1 MIYLL
6 TALGCIG
13 GLLFG
18 YDTGI
23 ISGAL
28 VLIDAEFSL
37 TQLQESLVVS
47 LCVAGALMSSIFA
60 GSMADYFGRKS
71 VVIASSFAFIV
82 GAVLMALSKDFR
94 LLLVGRFVVGLGV
107 GSASLIVPVY
117 LAECAPTEHRGSIVA
132 CVNMSVTF
140 GQLLAC
146 IVAGLF
152 SGTQDGWRWMLGLA
166 GVPALLQLVGFW
178 LWVPESPRYLIQQGY
193 TDLGSLALRQLRNAI
208 DVRQELHDI
217 LTSVRN
223 EEDALARE
231 AQSFSIH
238 NDLDLDK
245 SSSGLTTS
253 ETAQNPLSE
262 FKMGGYIVGSVDR
275 SPAKNL
281 GGDSVAADSSA
292 AFESGARKKRNQPSV
307 WKLLQKMTTTRALI
321 VGSMLQSGQQVGGI
335 NTVMYFGAT
344 IFTLG
349 GSSHI
354 TAIWLTVGLSFC
366 NFIGSCI
373 SFYLQD
379 RVGRRLLT
387 LLSMSGVSFCLLI
400 IAAAFFFTDK
410 ARSEAGPSSDG
421 HISSSVWLIF
431 FSICMYLVCF
441 ASGMGSTPWTVC
453 AEIYPTS
460 VRGVATSITTSVN
473 WTSNFVMSMSFLSIV
488 SVLSE
493 EGAFLLYSLLSLCF
507 VAFFYKYLPE
517 TKGVP
522 LENIPRLFYD
532 GKWGKQKNCYTPPS
546 TSDASESLHDAKHD
560 SDYEI
565 TVA

>member
-28 VLIDAEFSL
+28 VLIDSEFAL
-37 TQLQESLVVS
+37 TQVEESLVVS
-47 LCVAGALMSSIFA
+47 LCVAGALISSIFA

-71 VVIASSFAFIV
+71 VVIASSLAFII
-82 GAVLMALSKDFR
+82 GAVLMALSRDFR
-94 LLLVGRFVVGLGV
+94 LLLVGRFIVGLGV
-107 GSASLIVPVY
+107 GSASLIVPIY

-152 SGTQDGWRWMLGLA
+152 SGIKDGWRWMLGLA
-166 GVPALLQLVGFW
+166 GMPALLQLVGFW
-178 LWVPESPRYLIQQGY
+178 LWVPESPRFLIQKGY
-193 TDLGSLALRQLRNAI
+193 TDLGSLALRKLRNTI

-217 LTSVRN
+217 LISVRK

-231 AQSFSIH
+231 AVSFNI
-238 NDLDLDK
+238 LDR
-245 SSSGLTTS
+245 SASGLTVA
-253 ETAQNPLSE
+253 ETARNPLSD
-262 FKMGGYIVGSVDR
+262 FKTGYIVGSVDR
-275 SPAKNL
+275 SPTKAGN
-281 GGDSVAADSSA
+281 DY
-292 AFESGARKKRNQPSV
+292 GAEDISEYEGASRKELKQPSV
-307 WKLLQKMTTTRALI
+307 WKLLQKITTARALL
-321 VGSMLQSGQQVGGI
+321 VGSMLQSGQQIGGI

-387 LLSMSGVSFCLLI
+387 LLSMSGVSLSLLI
-400 IAAAFFFTDK
+400 IAAAFFFTVE
-410 ARSEAGPSSDG
+410 ARSEAGQSGDG
-421 HISSSVWLIF
+421 CISSSVWLIF
-431 FSICMYLVCF
+431 FSICVYLVCF

-473 WTSNFVMSMSFLSIV
+473 WTSNFIMSMSFLSIV
-488 SVLSE
+488 SVFSE

-517 TKGVP
+517 TRGVP

-532 GKWGKQKNCYTPPS
+532 AKWGKEKNCYTSVP
-546 TSDASESLHDAKHD
+546 TSEAAESLNAKHD
-560 SDYEI
+560 SDYGI
-565 TVA
+565 TINT

>member
-28 VLIDAEFSL
+28 LLIDAEYNL
-37 TQLQESLVVS
+37 TQVEESLVVS
-47 LCVAGALMSSIFA
+47 LCVAGALISSMFA
-60 GSMADYFGRKS
+60 GTVGDAFGRKP
-71 VVIASSFAFIV
+71 VVIASSIAFIV
-82 GAVLMALSKDFR
+82 GAALMALSRDFH
-94 LLLVGRFVVGLGV
+94 LLLVGRFIVGLGV

-117 LAECAPTEHRGSIVA
+117 LAECAPTEHRGQLVA
-132 CVNMSVTF
+132 CVNMSVCL

-152 SGTQDGWRWMLGLA
+152 SGSKDGWRWMLGLA
-166 GVPALLQLVGFW
+166 GVPAVLQLVGFW
-178 LWVPESPRYLIQQGY
+178 LWVPESPRYLIQVGN
-193 TDLGSLALRQLRNAI
+193 TDLGSLALRKLRNAI
-208 DVRQELHDI
+208 DVRQELNDI

-223 EEDALARE
+223 EEAVLARE
-231 AQSFSIH
+231 AQSIH
-238 NDLDLDK
+238 CMDT
-245 SSSGLTTS
+245 SSSSLTHTYGD
-253 ETAQNPLSE
+253 TPNPV
-262 FKMGGYIVGSVDR
+262 GYIVGSVDR
-275 SPAKNL
+275 LPSQ
-281 GGDSVAADSSA
+281 
-292 AFESGARKKRNQPSV
+292 GAENDQGTEDRHSHEGQRISRSKIELSV
-307 WKLLQKMTTTRALI
+307 WKRLQKITTARALI
-321 VGSMLQSGQQVGGI
+321 VGCMLQSGQQVGGI

-387 LLSMSGVSFCLLI
+387 LLSMGGVSLSLLI

-410 ARSEAGPSSDG
+410 ARAEAGQSSDG

-431 FSICMYLVCF
+431 FSICLYLVLF

-453 AEIYPTS
+453 SEIYPTS
-460 VRGVATSITTSVN
+460 VRGVSTSITTSVN
-473 WTSNFVMSMSFLSIV
+473 WTSNFIMSMSFLSIV
-488 SVLSE
+488 SAFTE
-493 EGAFLLYSLLSLCF
+493 EGAFLLYSLLSFCF
-507 VAFFYKYLPE
+507 FVFFYKYLPE
-517 TKGVP
+517 TKEVP
-522 LENIPRLFYD
+522 LENIPRLFFD
-532 GKWGKQKNCYTPPS
+532 DKWGKQRHCYSSVPS
-546 TSDASESLHDAKHD
+546 SEAAESLNAKSESDHGK
-560 SDYEI
+560 
-565 TVA
+565 